1 MMKPSLKKALIKLC
15 FTVLSDGWRNV
26 QQEILKYLD
35 LCQDQRHLCFVVK
48 INIETGHT
56 VGNISSKI
64 SIYER
69 KWRSINIWLADNT
82 SYMKL
87 ADPCSTQQPM
97 A

>member
-15 FTVLSDGWRNV
+15 FTVLSDGRRNV
-26 QQEILKYLD
+26 QQEILKYLN
-35 LCQDQRHLCFVVK
+35 LCQDQGHLCFVVK

-69 KWRSINIWLADNT
+69 KWKVLIFDWLT
-82 SYMKL
+82 
-87 ADPCSTQQPM
+87 TQVI
-97 A
+97 